1 MKIRSNNYTVGDV
14 CSRGGSSTVINQ
26 QGQNIFSSHVY
37 NLIFKLFSL
46 DNDDDDIQDNGDDMD
61 FGLLRRVGPLSGK
74 AL

>member
-37 NLIFKLFSL
+37 NLIFVAFSL
-46 DNDDDDIQDNGDDMD
+46 DNDDDDNGDDMD